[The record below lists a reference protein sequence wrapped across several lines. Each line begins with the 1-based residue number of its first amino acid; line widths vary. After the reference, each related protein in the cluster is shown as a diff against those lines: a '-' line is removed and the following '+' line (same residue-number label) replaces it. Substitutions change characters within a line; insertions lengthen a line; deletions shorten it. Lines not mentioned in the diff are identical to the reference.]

1 MYETPKY
8 YAEQI
13 AKREALIVNHEQKI
27 KRLQASIEVNKEQI
41 KNLETELSLCLRTAY
56 QTPKEF
62 VDAHNAYWQDLSE
75 ENEDET
81 VKRFV
86 CSKCGNYETV
96 ISNFC
101 RNCGADMRGCRK

>member
-41 KNLETELSLCLRTAY
+41 KNLETELSLCLRS
-56 QTPKEF
+56 EN
-62 VDAHNAYWQDLSE
+62 DAHNAYWQDLSE
-75 ENEDET
+75 ESEGET

-101 RNCGADMRGCRK
+101 RNCGADMRGCKK